1 VGLLN
6 MSRGSGS
13 PRRIIRSDSRVFT
26 VFAVNF
32 YFIGLLIILKA
43 IIQRIEYS
51 DSILHANCTPAIPYT
66 FILNIV
72 SHHLRAVMMM
82 TSGRC
87 GNRRTSASGETP
99 T

>member
-13 PRRIIRSDSRVFT
+13 PRRVIRSDSRVFT

-32 YFIGLLIILKA
+32 YFVGLLIILSA

-51 DSILHANCTPAIPYT
+51 ASI
-66 FILNIV
+66 
-72 SHHLRAVMMM
+72 
-82 TSGRC
+82 
-87 GNRRTSASGETP
+87 
-99 T
+99 